1 MAKNPPSPSV
11 AARFD
16 PDPNHYLLTEV
27 EFNRLC
33 EVARIPEKENV
44 FFMLGLL
51 IPCAINA
58 YTSLPEADK
67 PASVAFILN
76 FIVVAVT
83 GLMVFFQARGWY
95 AKRKTFQNFVRD
107 LKDRPEGRLAFA
119 APPTQMVVNPPSKE
133 G

>member
-1 MAKNPPSPSV
+1 MSKNTPSV

-27 EFNRLC
+27 EFTRLC

-58 YTSLPEADK
+58 YTAIPDGDK
-67 PASVAFILN
+67 PASVSFTLN
-76 FIVVAVT
+76 FIVVAVA

-95 AKRKTFQNFVRD
+95 AKRKTFSNFVSD
-107 LKDRPEGRLAFA
+107 LKERPEGRLAFA
-119 APPTQMVVNPPSKE
+119 AQPAQMVVSPPRKE